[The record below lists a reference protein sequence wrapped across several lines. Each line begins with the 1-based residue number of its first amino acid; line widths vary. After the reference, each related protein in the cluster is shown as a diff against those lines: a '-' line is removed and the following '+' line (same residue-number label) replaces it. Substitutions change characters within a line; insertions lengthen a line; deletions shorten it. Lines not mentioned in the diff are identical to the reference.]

1 MMDKTFFLSC
11 GELQIPCRLT
21 VPDFGAP
28 TRMVLSVHGLGGST
42 MDDIQQSIAEEMS
55 MFSSVVLRFDFPTHG
70 ESPHDSTF
78 FSVKNCSDSLY
89 TAAQWLREEYP
100 ELEDLCIF
108 ATGYGAYITL
118 VTLSDLYDLPG
129 RIKLVIQTPSVMMH
143 KTLLSMRHITK
154 ATLWAMGS
162 TTFRSKRPLE
172 VTYQFYEEL
181 VENSVMAAYPIPM
194 LILHS
199 ESNQYIDMEDI
210 QNFHRINERSK
221 LVIVSGTQH
230 RFLEPGAWDMVL
242 DLTRD
247 WFDFEQVL
255 LEDWS

>member
-1 MMDKTFFLSC
+1 MEKAFLLTE
-11 GELQIPCRLT
+11 GALTIPCHLT
-21 VPDFGAP
+21 IPDFGKP
-28 TRMVLSVHGLGGST
+28 TRLVLSVHGLGGST
-42 MDDIQQSIAEEMS
+42 QDAIQESIAEEMS
-55 MFSSVVLRFDFPTHG
+55 MFSSIVLRFDFPTHG

-89 TAAQWLREEYP
+89 AAARWLREEYP

-108 ATGYGAYITL
+108 ATGFGAYITL
-118 VTLSDLYDLPG
+118 VTLNDLYDMPG

-143 KTLLSMRHITK
+143 KTLLAMKHISRT
-154 ATLWAMGS
+154 TLWAMGKTS
-162 TTFRSKRPLE
+162 FNSKRPLE
-172 VTYQFYEEL
+172 VTYQLYEEL
-181 VENSVMAAYPIPM
+181 ERNSVMAAYPIPM

-199 ESNQYIDMEDI
+199 ENNAYIDMEDI
-210 QNFHRINERSK
+210 QSFHHINERSK
-221 LVIVSGTQH
+221 LVIISGTQH

>member
-1 MMDKTFFLSC
+1 MMEKAFFLSC
-11 GELQIPCRLT
+11 GELQIPCWLT
-21 VPDFGAP
+21 VPDFGTP
-28 TRMVLSVHGLGGST
+28 TRMVLSVHGLGGCT
-42 MDDIQQSIAEEMS
+42 RDEIQESIAEEMS
-55 MFSSVVLRFDFPTHG
+55 MFSSIVLRFDFPTHG

-78 FSVKNCSDSLY
+78 FSVKNCSDSLF

-108 ATGYGAYITL
+108 ATGFGAYITL
-118 VTLSDLYDLPG
+118 VTLNDLYDLPG

-143 KTLLSMRHITK
+143 KTLLAMKHVSRT
-154 ATLWAMGS
+154 TLWAMGKTS
-162 TTFRSKRPLE
+162 FNSKRLLE
-172 VTYQFYEEL
+172 VTYQLYEEM
-181 VENSVMAAYPIPM
+181 EQNSVMAAYPIPM

-221 LVIVSGTQH
+221 LVIISGTQH